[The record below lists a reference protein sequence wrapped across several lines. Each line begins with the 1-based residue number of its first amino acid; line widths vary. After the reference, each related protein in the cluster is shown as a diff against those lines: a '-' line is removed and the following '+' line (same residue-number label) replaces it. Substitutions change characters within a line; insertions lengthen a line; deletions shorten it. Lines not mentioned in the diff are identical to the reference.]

1 MEVLRQPNLPEELR
15 GGVYAIGNF
24 DGLHRGHQAVI
35 FESGRVAGELGV
47 AHGLLTFEPH
57 PRSYFRPGGPA
68 FRLTSLAR
76 KSAVLESWGVDRII
90 AIPFDAA
97 LAGTLAQDF
106 VLDVLVKGLGLRH
119 AVVGYDFTFGQHR
132 RGNAA
137 MLNQMAEMEG
147 FGVSIVEAA
156 VEPGG
161 ETYSSSAIRR
171 ALREGRPR
179 DAARGLGRW
188 WCVEGTVR
196 RGEAR
201 GAKLG
206 FPTANLELGDY
217 LEPALGV
224 YAVKAALESGG
235 PWFRG
240 VANLGHRPTFGG
252 GGVLL
257 EVHLLD
263 FEGDLYGKELQV
275 EFVDYLRPEKKFDGL
290 DSLKAQIAADCEAAR
305 QVLAKS
311 LPPRGDGGP
320 ARSEDHALPA
330 GS

>member
-1 MEVLRQPNLPEELR
+1 MEVLRQAKLPREAR

-35 FESGRVAGELGV
+35 FESGRIAGELS
-47 AHGLLTFEPH
+47 ASQGLLTFEPH
-57 PRSYFRPGGPA
+57 PRTYFRPGGPA

-76 KSAVLESWGVDRII
+76 KAAVLESWGVDRIV
-90 AIPFDAA
+90 AIPFDEA

-106 VLDVLVKGLGLRH
+106 VLDVLIKGLGLRH
-119 AVVGYDFTFGQHR
+119 AVVGYDFTFGQGR
-132 RGNAA
+132 SGSAE
-137 MLNQMAEMEG
+137 MLSQMAEMEG
-147 FGVSIVEAA
+147 FGVSIVEAEE
-156 VEPGG
+156 EPGG
-161 ETYSSSAIRR
+161 EAYSSSAIRQ

-188 WCVEGTVR
+188 WCVEGTVQ

-217 LEPALGV
+217 LQPALGV
-224 YAVKAALESGG
+224 YAVRAAVDPPG
-235 PWFRG
+235 PWLDG
-240 VANLGHRPTFGG
+240 VANLGYRPTFGG

-263 FEGDLYGKELQV
+263 FAGDLYDKELQV

-290 DSLKAQIAADCEAAR
+290 ESLKAQIAADCEAAR
-305 QVLAKS
+305 QVLVR
-311 LPPRGDGGP
+311 PWHPHGDGAP
-320 ARSEDHALPA
+320 TRSEDHPLRART
-330 GS
+330 